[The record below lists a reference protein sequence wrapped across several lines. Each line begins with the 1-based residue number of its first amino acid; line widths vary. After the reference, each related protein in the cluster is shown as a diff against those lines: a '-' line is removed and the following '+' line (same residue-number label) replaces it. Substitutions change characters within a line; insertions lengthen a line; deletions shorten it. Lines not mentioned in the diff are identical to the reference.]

1 MNTTMIILNLIAI
14 LNVAFICFYLCFR
27 KNNSLPNYILA
38 LVFFIPGLYFV
49 DNILILSDYLYKVKY
64 SFFIV
69 QILAILFPV
78 AVYYYVHLLIGD
90 KKHYHK
96 ILIVGSSVLL
106 CYILYLT
113 LDFTTSSTNEQEEY
127 ISSLNTENYPESM
140 MLYTVFFYIW
150 QVIYFIILAFE
161 IKRYYKKAESSF
173 SNFES
178 IRIDYV
184 KKFMWLLGILNTGL
198 IIFYIS
204 LPLPTVDYGILPSFV
219 TIIYLFI
226 MYNAVKYKALFSKV
240 NFEDLIEENN
250 SINELEIE
258 ENNDNS
264 PLDEK
269 TKNIGQRIEEVL
281 IHQKAHHNP
290 NLKLA
295 YLAEKVNE
303 PAYLVS
309 QALNKYFGKS
319 FYELVNEL
327 RIKEAELKLKEFNS
341 KKETIEGLALDVG
354 FNSRAAFYR
363 AFKKHTGKTPTEYL
377 QS

>member
-1 MNTTMIILNLIAI
+1 MIAAI
-14 LNVAFICFYLCFR
+14 NVAIICMYLCFR
-27 KNNSLPNYILA
+27 RNNSLPNYILA
-38 LVFFIPGLYFV
+38 LVFFIPGLYFI
-49 DNILILSDYLYKVKY
+49 DNLLILSDCNYIVQY

-78 AVYYYVHLLIGD
+78 SVYYYVHLIIGD
-90 KKHYHK
+90 KRSYHK
-96 ILIVGSSVLL
+96 VLL
-106 CYILYLT
+106 IGSGILLLYILYLSF
-113 LDFTTSSTNEQEEY
+113 DFFRFSSQEKELY
-127 ISSLNTENYPESM
+127 IASLNSENYPVSM

-150 QVIYFIILAFE
+150 QVIYFIILVIE
-161 IKRYYKKAESSF
+161 IRKYNRKAESSF

-178 IRIDYV
+178 IRIHYI
-184 KKFMWLLGILNTGL
+184 KKFMLLLGVLNTGL
-198 IIFYIS
+198 IIFYIV
-204 LPLPTVDYGILPSFV
+204 LPLPLVDYGILPLIV

-226 MYNAVKYKALFSKV
+226 MYYAITQKAIFSKV
-240 NFEDLIEENN
+240 NYIELSEENS
-250 SINELEIE
+250 SINALELEEDESETSTPI
-258 ENNDNS
+258 
-264 PLDEK
+264 DEK
-269 TKNIGQRIEEVL
+269 TKLLGQKIEQVL

-295 YLAEKVNE
+295 FLADQVHE

-327 RIKEAELKLKEFNS
+327 RIKEAEVKLKEFNI

-363 AFKKHTGKTPTEYL
+363 AFKKHTGKTPTEFL